1 MHHFERGQSPVDL
14 QAIARKGINWSSFA
28 GSHAHRIVG
37 DALYERQHHYC
48 AYCEVFLEQK
58 TDGHTEHLAR
68 RSDFPQRTFD
78 WYNLFFSCNHID
90 SCGRFKDN
98 SRIQFDVNDIID
110 PSRENPQDFFNY
122 DRFGHIFPRVGLSE
136 LERRRACETI
146 RVFNLDN
153 SGRLC
158 NIRQQAFQAVV
169 TFLQCSEHPD
179 TSTIDRFLEMVN
191 GGHCISVYYTL
202 LDKRMR

>member
-122 DRFGHIFPRVGLSE
+122 DRFGHIFPRVVS
-136 LERRRACETI
+136 A
-146 RVFNLDN
+146 D
-153 SGRLC
+153 
-158 NIRQQAFQAVV
+158 
-169 TFLQCSEHPD
+169 
-179 TSTIDRFLEMVN
+179 
-191 GGHCISVYYTL
+191 
-202 LDKRMR
+202 